1 MSGIT
6 PGGWERHTGPNVEWA
21 RHPVVAG
28 VDGQVRHR
36 SGTGRQGHRHRQ
48 PPGPAPR
55 TRSCSASR
63 WSTRTPTLDHA
74 ASTLP
79 CRCRSGSPSIGRMR
93 LRALRH
99 DHIVRR
105 AGQCDPA
112 RSPGYASYVIVTT
125 NSLPCSSR
133 RDGSDH
139 RGENRSTQ
147 RYLEAAMVNI
157 VTAITTS
164 VAALSCAANR
174 SVLRTSKAPVS
185 LVLRTR
191 PNGLSARPGLARC
204 AHRCDTG

>member
-1 MSGIT
+1 MSGLT

-36 SGTGRQGHRHRQ
+36 SGTGCQGHRHRQ

-63 WSTRTPTLDHA
+63 RSPRTRRWITQRQ
-74 ASTLP
+74 P

-93 LRALRH
+93 LRAPRH
-99 DHIVRR
+99 DHIVRC
-105 AGQCDPA
+105 AGHRDPA
-112 RSPGYASYVIVTT
+112 RSPGYASHVIVTA

-133 RDGSDH
+133 RDGSDR

-147 RYLEAAMVNI
+147 RCLEAAMVNI
-157 VTAITTS
+157 DAAITTS
-164 VAALSCAANR
+164 VAALSSAANR

-191 PNGLSARPGLARC
+191 PNGLSARPGLAQC
-204 AHRCDTG
+204 AQRCDTG